1 LPKQSNQSFYQQF
14 QPKVMKS
21 VYFSLFFALTLLF
34 ACKNETSKPVVQ
46 APAPTPPP
54 VAAPAPV
61 APSPTSCYVMNVGK
75 DITAVELTTIGEAVT
90 GYYAWEP
97 FEKDGGRGS
106 LKGTKTGDVIT
117 AIFQYMIEGSIQSE
131 EVMFKLEGD
140 KLMQASAPLD
150 DVKGVSV
157 IKDKTKIDW
166 TKEVFATVD
175 CAKVKTSIDN
185 AKEITTLIMKSKK
198 K

>member
-1 LPKQSNQSFYQQF
+1 LPKQSFYQQF

-21 VYFSLFFALTLLF
+21 VCFSLFFALTMLF
-34 ACKNETSKPVVQ
+34 ACKNETPKPVVQ
-46 APAPTPPP
+46 VPAPTPPP
-54 VAAPAPV
+54 VVAPV
-61 APSPTSCYVMNVGK
+61 APSPTSCYVRNVGK
-75 DITAVELTTIGEAVT
+75 DITAIELTTVGEAVT

-117 AIFQYMIEGSIQSE
+117 AIFEYMVEGSIQSE

-140 KLMQASAPLD
+140 KLMQASAPLK
-150 DVKGVSV
+150 DVKGVSI

-175 CAKVKTSIDN
+175 CAKVKSSIDN
-185 AKEITTLIMKSKK
+185 AKEVTEMIMKSKK

>member
-1 LPKQSNQSFYQQF
+1 
-14 QPKVMKS
+14 MKS
-21 VYFSLFFALTLLF
+21 FYFSLFFALTMLF
-34 ACKNETSKPVVQ
+34 SCKNETPKPVVQ
-46 APAPTPPP
+46 APAPPPPP

-61 APSPTSCYVMNVGK
+61 APSPTACYVMNVGK
-75 DITAVELTTIGEAVT
+75 DTTAIELTTIGEAVT

-117 AIFQYMIEGSIQSE
+117 AIFEYMIEGSIQSE

-140 KLMQASAPLD
+140 KLMQAVAPMKD
-150 DVKGVSV
+150 SKGGTVSV
-157 IKDKTKIDW
+157 IKDKTKMDW
-166 TKEVFATVD
+166 TRQTFTAVD
-175 CAKVKTSIDN
+175 CAKVKSPIDN
-185 AKEITTLIMKSKK
+185 AKEITEMIMKSKK